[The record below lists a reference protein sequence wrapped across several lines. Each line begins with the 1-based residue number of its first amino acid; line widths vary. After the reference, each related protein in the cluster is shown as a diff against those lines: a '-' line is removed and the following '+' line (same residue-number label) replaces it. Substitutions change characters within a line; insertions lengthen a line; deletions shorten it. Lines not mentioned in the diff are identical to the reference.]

1 MTSKGEAEAMR
12 KSSRQEW
19 LDEMSDV
26 RATIDALDDKLVA
39 LLAERQR
46 QVERAAAVKPNLGIP
61 ARVPER
67 IDEVLERVARASR
80 REGLS
85 SELAHSLWSAIIEW
99 AIAHEERLMEK
110 RAPRGDGEATPPGA

>member
-12 KSSRQEW
+12 NSRQQW

-67 IDEVLERVARASR
+67 IDEVLERVTRASR

-99 AIAHEERLMEK
+99 AIAHEERLMGEK
-110 RAPRGDGEATPPGA
+110 APRGDGEATPPKI

>member
-1 MTSKGEAEAMR
+1 MTARGEAEAMR
-12 KSSRQEW
+12 KSPRQEW
-19 LDEMSDV
+19 QDEMSSV
-26 RATIDALDDKLVA
+26 RAAIDALDDKLVA

-67 IDEVLERVARASR
+67 IDEVLERVAQAAR

-85 SELAHSLWSAIIEW
+85 DQLAHALWSAIIEW
-99 AIAHEERLMEK
+99 AIAHEERLMGDK
-110 RAPRGDGEATPPGA
+110 APRGDGEAPSDA